1 MVSSQRGA
9 GTETQRWAPV
19 GLNPGEE
26 YRNVGDTSDR
36 SKLIET
42 NTIRVRYWAA
52 ARSAAGVDGDELPV
66 TGPIS
71 LAEVVDRVARLHPD
85 TRLLDVIG
93 VCSVLLGD
101 RPVSTEDPAELLV
114 PPGSTLE
121 FLPPFAGG

>member
-1 MVSSQRGA
+1 M
-9 GTETQRWAPV
+9 
-19 GLNPGEE
+19 
-26 YRNVGDTSDR
+26 GDISER

-42 NTIRVRYWAA
+42 NVIRVRYWAA

-66 TGPIS
+66 TGPIP
-71 LAEVVDRVARLHPD
+71 LAEVVDRLSRLHPG
-85 TRLLDVIG
+85 TRLIDVIG

>member
-1 MVSSQRGA
+1 M
-9 GTETQRWAPV
+9 
-19 GLNPGEE
+19 
-26 YRNVGDTSDR
+26 GDISER

-42 NTIRVRYWAA
+42 NVIRVRYWAA
-52 ARSAAGVDGDELPV
+52 ARSAAGTDGDELSV

-85 TRLLDVIG
+85 TRMLDVIG

-101 RPVSTEDPAELLV
+101 RPVSTEDPAELLIE
-114 PPGSTLE
+114 PGSTLE

>member
-1 MVSSQRGA
+1 M
-9 GTETQRWAPV
+9 
-19 GLNPGEE
+19 
-26 YRNVGDTSDR
+26 GDISER

-42 NTIRVRYWAA
+42 NVIRVRYWAA
-52 ARSAAGVDGDELPV
+52 ARSAAGVDGDELAV

-71 LAEVVDRVARLHPD
+71 LAEVVDRVAKLHPD

>member
-1 MVSSQRGA
+1 M
-9 GTETQRWAPV
+9 
-19 GLNPGEE
+19 
-26 YRNVGDTSDR
+26 SDISER

-42 NTIRVRYWAA
+42 NVIRVRYWAA
-52 ARSAAGVDGDELPV
+52 ARSAAGVDADELPV

-71 LAEVVDRVARLHPD
+71 LAEVVDRLSRLHPD

-101 RPVSTEDPAELLV
+101 RPVSTEDPADLLV